1 MLSVVI
7 PTDCERENI
16 EPLLMRLSAMAPHLG
31 EPMEVLIVD
40 NRSDDG
46 TSVQARRLLGGVIQ
60 GRVIECARKVDLAG
74 AVMRGIVEA
83 KGDVIGVMDAD
94 LSHPPELL
102 PELIRAVRAGS
113 QVAVASRY
121 VAGGGI
127 MNWPWKRRALSR
139 IGNLLARPLTRVSDA
154 TSGYFLFHGS
164 LMRSLLLQPRGFKI
178 LLEVLV
184 RGNVRAVQEVPY
196 VFQDRL
202 HGSSKLG
209 TGVLWCYVVQLSQ
222 LYLYRLNRFCQAP
235 LACKT
240 HG

>member
-16 EPLLMRLSAMAPHLG
+16 EPLLMRLSVTAPQLG

-46 TSVQARRLLGGVIQ
+46 TSVQARRLLGEVIQ
-60 GRVIECARKVDLAG
+60 GRVIECAKKVDLAR
-74 AVMRGIVEA
+74 AVMLGIVEA

-121 VAGGGI
+121 VSGGRI

-139 IGNLLARPLTRVSDA
+139 IGNLLARPLTRVNDA
-154 TSGYFLFHGS
+154 TSGYFIFQRS
-164 LMRSLLLQPRGFKI
+164 LMRPLLLQPRGFKI
-178 LLEVLV
+178 LLELLV
-184 RGNVRAVQEVPY
+184 RGDVGVVQEIPY
-196 VFQDRL
+196 VFRDRL
-202 HGSSKLG
+202 RGSSKLRAW
-209 TGVLWCYVVQLSQ
+209 TLWCYVVQLSQ
-222 LYLYRLNRFCQAP
+222 LYLYRLNRFCRAP